1 MPENIQIIKKDV
13 KNITLKVKPN
23 GEVILTAPKI
33 ASDEHIEFIVKKR
46 AKWIEKKKEFFASFI
61 TTEKEY
67 VSGEDFKYLGRS
79 YRLKVIESKKESV
92 KLQRGYLEIYVK
104 NKSDLKQKQNLVYS
118 WYSEK
123 ALLHFFNI
131 LQEFNKIVKQEI
143 KDIKIRQMKTRW
155 GSCNAYKSYINLNIE
170 LIKKPKKCIEYVIFH
185 ELVHLIHPNHS
196 KEFYNYLSLYMCD
209 WEQRKDILERPFNI
223 SCHFSTHF

>member
-1 MPENIQIIKKDV
+1 MLENIQISKKDV
-13 KNITLKVKPN
+13 KNITLKVKPT

-33 ASDEHIEFIVKKR
+33 ANDEHIQFIVKKR
-46 AKWIEKKKEFFASFI
+46 AKWIEKKKEFFASFQVI
-61 TTEKEY
+61 KKEY

-79 YRLKVIESKKESV
+79 YRLKVIESNKESV
-92 KLQRGYLEIYVK
+92 KLQRGYLEVYVK
-104 NKSDLKQKQNLVYS
+104 NKNNKPRKQSLVYE
-118 WYSEK
+118 WYYEK

-155 GSCNAYKSYINLNIE
+155 GSCNPHKSYINLNIE
-170 LIKKPKKCIEYVIFH
+170 LIKKPKKCIEYVVFH

-196 KEFYNYLSLYMCD
+196 DEFYDYLSLYMSD
-209 WEQRKDILERPFNI
+209 WEKRKEILEKAL
-223 SCHFSTHF
+223 